1 MTSTRY
7 HKVPPR
13 QQSRSPSTCPDK
25 HASPFDFTLDKCP
38 KNPFTRPTGGDPNLH
53 RITLKQLKCGFLRSP
68 SNRWHMRARCRAL
81 ANCAKPAPLSHRATR
96 AVCSQAR
103 RWLSSYVGFP
113 WITG

>member
-1 MTSTRY
+1 MIRLMLVAITAFADAPCAIAVPDTAVARMTSTRY

-13 QQSRSPSTCPDK
+13 QQSSSPSTCPDK

-81 ANCAKPAPLSHRATR
+81 ANCAKP
-96 AVCSQAR
+96 
-103 RWLSSYVGFP
+103 
-113 WITG
+113 